1 MLQSFDDDQN
11 ERDLNMISFIAPWTV
26 IVVTFLQICG
36 GQEGQQDGGSRWQD
50 NIRPKLFAH
59 LSSRDYQSFSGVLL
73 NDPASGLNT
82 SLKENSNPSR

>member
-1 MLQSFDDDQN
+1 MFQSLDDDQN
-11 ERDLNMISFIAPWTV
+11 ERDFNMISFIAPWTV
-26 IVVTFLQICG
+26 VVVTFLQICG
-36 GQEGQQDGGSRWQD
+36 GQEGQQGGGGRWQD

-82 SLKENSNPSR
+82 SLRENNNPTR

>member
-1 MLQSFDDDQN
+1 MFQSLDDDQN
-11 ERDLNMISFIAPWTV
+11 ERDSNMISFIAPWTV
-26 IVVTFLQICG
+26 VVVTFLQICG
-36 GQEGQQDGGSRWQD
+36 GQEGQQGGGGRWQD

-82 SLKENSNPSR
+82 SLRENSNPSR